1 MVDMTTTTVD
11 SSSRGWSPA
20 LTRDLENFLE
30 RLANDS
36 SLFKP
41 EQLRGRLD
49 AMDFLDASLAGCE
62 PEQFRNDPDA
72 QILNHAEVV
81 RARIETLNADL
92 YESIHSEIARGAP
105 PHTLLRW
112 IQASACLE
120 ETAPG
125 LGYDYRDEVVSGVL
139 QLHEP
144 GEPRFHPLPEMV
156 FYQPTPV
163 RHILHLMSASEL
175 SQGDVFVDLGSGL
188 GHVAL
193 LASIQTGVRSFGIEV
208 EPAYV
213 AIAQQCA
220 QRLQLDRVSFVCGDA
235 RSEDLSSGTVFYLY
249 SPFTG
254 LILTDVLNKLK
265 NECAGRQIRICAL
278 GPCTRT
284 LAMQSWLKPMTL
296 PDPEQITVFRTCL

>member
-1 MVDMTTTTVD
+1 MTQ
-11 SSSRGWSPA
+11 
-20 LTRDLENFLE
+20 DLKNFLE
-30 RLANDS
+30 RLANES

-41 EQLRGRLD
+41 ERLRARLD
-49 AMDFLDASLAGCE
+49 ALDVLDASLAGFE
-62 PEQFRNDPDA
+62 PEQFRNDSDA
-72 QILNHAEVV
+72 QVLNHAEVV
-81 RARIETLNADL
+81 RTRIETVNADL

-105 PHTLLRW
+105 QQTLLRW
-112 IQASACLE
+112 IQASAGLE

-139 QLHEP
+139 QLREP

-163 RHILHLMSASEL
+163 RHILRLLAASEF
-175 SQGDVFVDLGSGL
+175 SQADVFVDLGSGL

-193 LASIQTGVRSFGIEV
+193 LASILTRVRSFGIEV

-213 AIAQQCA
+213 AIPQQCTK
-220 QRLQLDRVSFVCGDA
+220 RLQLDRVTFVCGDA
-235 RSEDLSSGTVFYLY
+235 RSEDLFNGTVFYLY

-254 LILTDVLNKLK
+254 LILTDALNKLK

-284 LAMQSWLKPMTL
+284 LATLSWLKPITV